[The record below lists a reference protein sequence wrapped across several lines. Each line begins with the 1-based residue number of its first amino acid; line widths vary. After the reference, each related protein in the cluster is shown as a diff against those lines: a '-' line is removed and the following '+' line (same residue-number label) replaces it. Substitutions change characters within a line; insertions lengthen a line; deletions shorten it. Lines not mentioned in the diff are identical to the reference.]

1 MNISANDVKNLRDMT
16 GAGMMDCKKALVECN
31 GDIDKA
37 IDYLREKGI
46 SKAAKKQSRIAA
58 EGLTNVFVDGNN
70 AVILE
75 LNSETDFVA
84 KNKDFQDLVQ
94 KIGETIL
101 SNGAKTL
108 EEALAL
114 STDEGTI
121 EELIVNATATIG
133 EKLSLRRFE
142 YVTKND
148 NEVFGRY
155 LHLGGKMS
163 VLSVIE
169 GGNDDV
175 AKDIS
180 MQIVAMN
187 PKYIDRDS
195 VSTEEVEHEREVL
208 KTQALEEGKKEEFVD
223 KIIEGRLNKF
233 FEEICLLEQ
242 VFVKNSDLK
251 VKYYLKNN
259 NSKVISFIRYEVGEG
274 MEKRN
279 DDFAQE
285 VMSQIK

>member
-1 MNISANDVKNLRDMT
+1 MNISASDVKNLRDMT
-16 GAGMMDCKKALVECN
+16 GAGMMDCKKALVECG

-58 EGLTNVFVDGNN
+58 EGLTNVYIDGNN

-84 KNKDFQDLVQ
+84 KNKDFQDLLE
-94 KIGETIL
+94 KIGKTIL
-101 SNGAKTL
+101 EKHAETL
-108 EEALAL
+108 EEAMAL
-114 STDEGTI
+114 ETEEGTI
-121 EELIVNATATIG
+121 ENLIINATATIG
-133 EKLSLRRFE
+133 EKLSLRRFT
-142 YVTKND
+142 YITKND
-148 NEVFGRY
+148 NQVFGRY
-155 LHLGGKMS
+155 LHLGGKISILS
-163 VLSVIE
+163 VLDGDNE
-169 GGNDDV
+169 EV

-180 MQIVAMN
+180 MQIAAMN
-187 PKYIDRDS
+187 PKYIGIDD
-195 VSTEEVEHEREVL
+195 VSAEEVEHEKSVL

-223 KIIEGRLNKF
+223 KIIEGRLSKF
-233 FEEICLLEQ
+233 FEEICLVEQ

-251 VKYYLKNN
+251 VKEYLNNN
-259 NSKVISFIRYEVGEG
+259 NSKVVSFVRYEVGEG

-285 VMSQIK
+285 VMSQLK

>member
-108 EEALAL
+108 KEALAL

-251 VKYYLKNN
+251 VKDYLKNN

>member
-251 VKYYLKNN
+251 VKDYLKNN